1 MYAVIGDAGYRS
13 DDGGST
19 WTAISTNEMSP
30 DTRLFSLA
38 LDYRNP
44 STLYATTSSGIY
56 KTVDES
62 SWTFVHPLQA
72 TTLAVDLVEPD
83 VLWAGVSWTT
93 EYGAVILKSTD
104 GGKTWGKAD
113 SGIQAYLGYGVTHI
127 AIDPTDPNVLYAN
140 LRYGGRFGWPNGWVY
155 RGGRSGTWERLDLP
169 AAPPD
174 TQFWDGACMA
184 NGLAFDPSLRR
195 LYVGCDA
202 YYYNQNHL
210 QLLKSDNPHE
220 ADSSQVR
227 WATAASFGTFTQP
240 WALGSTR
247 PLAVDARD
255 PKSLYV
261 LLSGS
266 GDPQTQPYQILISGD
281 DGAQW
286 RELLIDPAQWR

>member
-1 MYAVIGDAGYRS
+1 
-13 DDGGST
+13 
-19 WTAISTNEMSP
+19 MSP

-202 YYYNQNHL
+202 YYYNNNR
-210 QLLKSDNPHE
+210 LLLLASDNAHE
-220 ADSSQVR
+220 ADSRLVR
-227 WATAASFGTFTQP
+227 WEQKAPFGTLQQP
-240 WALGSTR
+240 YALGGVR
-247 PLAVDARD
+247 PLAVDARQ
-255 PKSLYV
+255 PKSLYAIV
-261 LLSGS
+261 VGYGASG
-266 GDPQTQPYQILISGD
+266 TPYRIMVSRD
-281 DGAQW
+281 DATTWQDLEADTSTW
-286 RELLIDPAQWR
+286 R